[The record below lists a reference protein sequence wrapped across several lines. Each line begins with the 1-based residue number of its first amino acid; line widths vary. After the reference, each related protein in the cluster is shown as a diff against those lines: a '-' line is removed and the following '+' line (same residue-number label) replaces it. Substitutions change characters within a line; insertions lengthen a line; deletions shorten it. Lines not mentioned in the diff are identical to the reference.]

1 MKSSP
6 QSGFS
11 LVEVLITLAIMGVVA
26 AFAIPKVMN
35 PNGSATN
42 NSAKQTTM
50 AREVAFMILS
60 AYEQYKAAN
69 GTVPESFRATDL
81 TPYMNYVSVLPTNT
95 QLDTHANTGGIVT
108 NCAGTSNGVQDGV
121 CLLLHNGGALWAES
135 VTKFAPTNDTTTDL
149 SSLNFVSFR
158 FDPNARY
165 EGAVND
171 APGMGMQMQ
180 FYYDGALRSRANIR
194 AGSRKAAYVS
204 NGWILPTLVG
214 NEDPSWF
221 TGF

>member
-1 MKSSP
+1 MTGTL
-6 QSGFS
+6 QQRGFS

-35 PNGSATN
+35 PTGSATN

-50 AREVAFMILS
+50 AREVAFMIMS

-69 GTVPESFRATDL
+69 GAPPTTLKASDL

-95 QLDTHANTGGIVT
+95 QLDSHANRSGIASNCNGGTI
-108 NCAGTSNGVQDGV
+108 NSNHEGV
-121 CLLLHNGGALWAES
+121 CLLLHNGGALWANS
-135 VTKFAPTNDTTTDL
+135 AQNLGGFTT
-149 SSLNFVSFR
+149 LNRIFFR
-158 FDPNARY
+158 YDPNGQY
-165 EGAVND
+165 DAVND
-171 APGMGMQMQ
+171 GPGMGMQIAL
-180 FYYDGALRSRANIR
+180 YYDGVIRTRGNLRD
-194 AGSRKAAYVS
+194 GSS
-204 NGWILPTLVG
+204 IG